1 MGIDSECE
9 QAYNRNGNAFGKNF
23 GGRHL
28 SFRDFGSYELAPPP
42 ESIWADEGVIDS
54 FDSGSDNVEEDW
66 YSMES
71 AEELGSSFGKTSP
84 ENPWYEQ
91 VDAVVATFPKA
102 GNAVDNSVTGRLNG
116 LRWLATH
123 GASLPASVERILVMD
138 ATDLRDLPLRNN
150 DPNLPV
156 GIDIEAFWA
165 AHGRKKTRVLLR
177 HGENARA
184 ILAAEGAMRA
194 ASAASE
200 AATRAREAIESGAA
214 EEAAEAAI
222 ECQEAAFAVT
232 AVLEGEVRESQDLR
246 RQLVEMGVIVEVIK
260 GAEPIDVMN
269 HLGTRN
275 SYKMVVWRS
284 GCWGNRGVQA
294 IMDGAFQWVSAH
306 LAVDAGGGKF
316 WQLMLAERAV
326 QAACGPE
333 GKVKILAEQE
343 DISLDYCDEGN
354 SDCVLTVDG
363 RPIRHVRLDCRVVV
377 VDPQRPTE
385 VVLRKTAPL
394 KDRLKEEAPW
404 FL

>member
-1 MGIDSECE
+1 MFSMIISVIMLRRIGIPWRVLKNSEVHLE
-9 QAYNRNGNAFGKNF
+9 KLLRKIHGEIYFLAMTNIRNIFNIKTVIILILLITVSIAKNVTY
-23 GGRHL
+23 R
-28 SFRDFGSYELAPPP
+28 
-42 ESIWADEGVIDS
+42 
-54 FDSGSDNVEEDW
+54 
-66 YSMES
+66 
-71 AEELGSSFGKTSP
+71 
-84 ENPWYEQ
+84 YEQ

-194 ASAASE
+194 AAAASE
-200 AATRAREAIESGAA
+200 AATRAREAIESGEA

-222 ECQEAAFAVT
+222 ECQEAAFAAT

-306 LAVDAGGGKF
+306 LAVDAGGGKYY
-316 WQLMLAERAV
+316 LPSIVEL
-326 QAACGPE
+326 
-333 GKVKILAEQE
+333 
-343 DISLDYCDEGN
+343 
-354 SDCVLTVDG
+354 
-363 RPIRHVRLDCRVVV
+363 
-377 VDPQRPTE
+377 
-385 VVLRKTAPL
+385 
-394 KDRLKEEAPW
+394 
-404 FL
+404 